1 MYIAKG
7 ESEDSQEWEEADP
20 KGLVDYINDKVE
32 QGKERDQFR
41 RIVRYLKKWKNRSG
55 LSVIYFTCNR
65 T

>member
-41 RIVRYLKKWKNRSG
+41 RIVRYLKNGKIENSQI
-55 LSVIYFTCNR
+55 LVM
-65 T
+65 